1 MGPRS
6 LGCGERTTG
15 PTLRPPVS
23 LKSLTTSAA
32 SLSHAPQF
40 PRETPATSPPSEAGS
55 YGRSSPPRAGGGG
68 KIPRGDSPFLRFV
81 GMRLALIPIQLI
93 FVLVLLYVS
102 IDLPVALSTG
112 PSLTVVGYFQGF
124 GQMVVNIFTGNW
136 GIVLNPY
143 GPNPYGLPT
152 SQLYADFLPNSIQLA
167 LFALPIAALI
177 AYPLSLLL
185 GWTRRPLVDVPARVS
200 TLAGALLPV
209 FVVGT
214 LVLYALFFAFFNTFH
229 DLDSNGLIPTATW
242 FNNYYGSIPSWI
254 LYGAIT
260 RPTGLPLIDGV
271 IHQAWAFEA
280 ITFTKTLIQASII
293 AIAYV
298 AIFLRHARSLVAS
311 ASQEPHVTAARSR
324 GISERTLLWYHTG
337 RRVTPTLL
345 LVFALTVPGYLA
357 TQFVVEGV
365 FNDPGVGFLTLIALT
380 QGGVG
385 DLPMLEGLIFVLAAF
400 VLVLVFVAD
409 LVANRLDPRGART
422 Q

>member
-1 MGPRS
+1 
-6 LGCGERTTG
+6 
-15 PTLRPPVS
+15 
-23 LKSLTTSAA
+23 
-32 SLSHAPQF
+32 
-40 PRETPATSPPSEAGS
+40 
-55 YGRSSPPRAGGGG
+55 
-68 KIPRGDSPFLRFV
+68 
-81 GMRLALIPIQLI
+81 MRLALIPTQLV

-102 IDLPVALSTG
+102 IDLPVALSTN
-112 PSLTVVGYFQGF
+112 PSLTAVDFFQGF

-143 GPNPYGLPT
+143 GPNPYALPT

-177 AYPLSLLL
+177 AYPMSLLL
-185 GWTRRPLVDVPARVS
+185 GWTRRPVVDVPARVG
-200 TLAGALLPV
+200 TLAGALVPA

-214 LVLYALFFAFFNTFH
+214 LVLYAFFFAFFHTFH
-229 DLDSNGLIPTATW
+229 DIDSNGLIPTPTW
-242 FNNYYGSIPSWI
+242 FNTYYGSIPSWV

-260 RPTGLPLIDGV
+260 RPTGIPLIDGV

-280 ITFTKTLIQASII
+280 ITLTKTLIQASII
-293 AIAYV
+293 ALAYV
-298 AIFLRHARSLVAS
+298 AIFLRHARTLVAS
-311 ASQEPHVTAARSR
+311 ASQEPHITAARSR

-337 RRVTPTLL
+337 RRVMPTLL

-400 VLVLVFVAD
+400 VLSLVFVAD
-409 LVANRLDPRGART
+409 LVANRLDPRGATTR
-422 Q
+422 